1 MSRQL
6 SQGDRAIWRR
16 LVNSHMAFSQA
27 LKDFFSE
34 GTPRVPL
41 IKEAFRRGDIATV
54 LYVARHMKEDE
65 LKQIL
70 DELVR
75 VSTAPGYAGT
85 IREIILSLPREWV
98 LANIYPTKDEAPYML
113 AGGLTVAVFL
123 CLATFPIIGALA
135 GEAAGLGLGLL
146 ALLVLGIPAA
156 LALFGLAMW
165 VASKV

>member
-1 MSRQL
+1 MNRQL
-6 SQGDRAIWRR
+6 SQSDRAIWRR
-16 LVNSHMAFSQA
+16 LVKSYMAFSQS

-54 LYVARHMKEDE
+54 LYVARHMKGDE

-85 IREIILSLPREWV
+85 VREVILALPREWV
-98 LANIYPTKDEAPYML
+98 LANIEK
-113 AGGLTVAVFL
+113 AVD
-123 CLATFPIIGALA
+123 
-135 GEAAGLGLGLL
+135 
-146 ALLVLGIPAA
+146 LVLEDDATENEYRRTLELYRELDENLMLNLAQRA
-156 LALFGLAMW
+156 LKHVDEDIQEAGRDFLDRATP
-165 VASKV
+165 ST